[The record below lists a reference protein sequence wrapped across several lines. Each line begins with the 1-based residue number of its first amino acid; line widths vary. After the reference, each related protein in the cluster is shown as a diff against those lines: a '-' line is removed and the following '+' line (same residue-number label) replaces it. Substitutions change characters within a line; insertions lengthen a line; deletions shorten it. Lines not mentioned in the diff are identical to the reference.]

1 MAPEPITADYIYR
14 RIRHEIVGGAF
25 APGTMLKLT
34 RLTDQ
39 FGASATP
46 VRDALNRLVGERL
59 VILLPGGGFRVRPL
73 DADRLAGLYRWHGY
87 LIQIALD
94 RPLPESAREGL
105 GALKHE
111 ALEPG
116 QVVAASQRLFDILA
130 SVPQNEELAQA
141 VAAVSR
147 ALARAR
153 ALEHRLLP
161 DVVGEFSQ
169 LLATIDRK
177 QIGAARRAMARY
189 HRQRAQSSFAIS
201 KIIEP

>member
-1 MAPEPITADYIYR
+1 
-14 RIRHEIVGGAF
+14 
-25 APGTMLKLT
+25 
-34 RLTDQ
+34 
-39 FGASATP
+39 
-46 VRDALNRLVGERL
+46 VGERL
-59 VILLPGGGFRVRPL
+59 VVLLPGGGFCVRPL
-73 DADRLAGLYRWHGY
+73 DADRLAGLYCWHGH

-94 RPLPESAREGL
+94 RPLPESVKEGL

-116 QVVAASQRLFDILA
+116 QVAAASERLFGILA
-130 SVPQNEELAQA
+130 SVPQNEELEQA
-141 VAAVSR
+141 IAAVSR

-161 DVVGEFSQ
+161 DVVGEFSR
-169 LLATIDRK
+169 LLATIDRE

-189 HRQRAQSSFAIS
+189 HRERAQSSFPIH

>member
-25 APGTMLKLT
+25 APGTMLKLN

-59 VILLPGGGFRVRPL
+59 VVLLPGGGFRVRPL
-73 DADRLAGLYRWHGY
+73 DADRLAGLYRWHGH

-94 RPLPESAREGL
+94 RPLPTSAREGI

-116 QVVAASQRLFDILA
+116 QVAAASERLFGVLA
-130 SVPQNEELAQA
+130 SVPQNEELEQA

-169 LLATIDRK
+169 LLDTIDK
-177 QIGAARRAMARY
+177 EQIDAARQAMARY
-189 HRQRAQSSFAIS
+189 HRERLTSSFSIQ
-201 KIIEP
+201 KVIEP

>member
-1 MAPEPITADYIYR
+1 MAPEPSTADYIYR

-25 APGTMLKLT
+25 SPGTMLKLT
-34 RLTDQ
+34 HLTDQ

-73 DADRLAGLYRWHGY
+73 DADRLAGLYRWHGH

-94 RPLPESAREGL
+94 RPLPESAREGID
-105 GALKHE
+105 ALKHE

-116 QVVAASQRLFDILA
+116 QVVTASQRLFGILA
-130 SVPQNEELAQA
+130 SVPQNEELEQA

-169 LLATIDRK
+169 LLATIDRAP
-177 QIGAARRAMARY
+177 IGAARRAMARY
-189 HRQRAQSSFAIS
+189 HQERARSSFAIHM
-201 KIIEP
+201 IMQP

>member
-14 RIRHEIVGGAF
+14 RIRREIVGGAF
-25 APGTMLKLT
+25 APGTMLKLN

-59 VILLPGGGFRVRPL
+59 VVLLPGGGFRVRPL
-73 DADRLAGLYRWHGY
+73 DAYRLAGLYRWHGQ

-94 RPLPESAREGL
+94 RPLPTSAREGL
-105 GALKHE
+105 SALKHE

-116 QVVAASQRLFDILA
+116 QVAAASERLFGILA
-130 SVPQNEELAQA
+130 SVRQNEELEQA
-141 VAAVSR
+141 VAEVSR

-169 LLATIDRK
+169 LLATIDRE
-177 QIGAARRAMARY
+177 QISAARRAMARY
-189 HRQRAQSSFAIS
+189 HRERAQSSFAIH
-201 KIIEP
+201 KIIDP

>member
-25 APGTMLKLT
+25 SPGTMLKLT
-34 RLTDQ
+34 RLTDR

-59 VILLPGGGFRVRPL
+59 VVLLPGGGFRVRPL
-73 DADRLAGLYRWHGY
+73 DAHRLAGLYRWHGH

-94 RPLPESAREGL
+94 HPLPESAREGL

-116 QVVAASQRLFDILA
+116 QVAAASQRIFGILA
-130 SVPQNEELAQA
+130 SVPQNEELEQA

-161 DVVGEFSQ
+161 DVVGEFWQ

-177 QIGAARRAMARY
+177 PIGAARRAMARY
-189 HRQRAQSSFAIS
+189 HRERAQSSFPIC
-201 KIIEP
+201 KMIEP

>member
-1 MAPEPITADYIYR
+1 MAPEPITADYIYH
-14 RIRHEIVGGAF
+14 RIRHEIVEGAF
-25 APGTMLKLT
+25 SPGTMLKLT

-59 VILLPGGGFRVRPL
+59 VVLLPGGGFCVRPL
-73 DADRLAGLYRWHGY
+73 DADRLAGLYCWHGH

-94 RPLPESAREGL
+94 RPLPESVKEGL

-111 ALEPG
+111 ALEAG
-116 QVVAASQRLFDILA
+116 QVAAASERLFGILA
-130 SVPQNEELAQA
+130 SVPQNEELEQA
-141 VAAVSR
+141 IAAVSR

-161 DVVGEFSQ
+161 DVVGEFSR
-169 LLATIDRK
+169 LLATIDRE

-189 HRQRAQSSFAIS
+189 HRERAQSSFPIH

>member
-25 APGTMLKLT
+25 APGAMLKLT

-46 VRDALNRLVGERL
+46 VRDALHRLVGERL
-59 VILLPGGGFRVRPL
+59 VVLLPGGGFRVRPL
-73 DADRLAGLYRWHGY
+73 DADLLAGLYRWHGH
-87 LIQIALD
+87 LIQITLE
-94 RPLPESAREGL
+94 RPLPESARKGL

-116 QVVAASQRLFDILA
+116 QVAAASERLFGILA
-130 SVPQNEELAQA
+130 SVPQNEELEQA
-141 VAAVSR
+141 VAAASH

-169 LLATIDRK
+169 LLATIDRAP
-177 QIGAARRAMARY
+177 IGAARRAMARY
-189 HRQRAQSSFAIS
+189 HQERARSSFAIHM
-201 KIIEP
+201 IMQP

>member
-1 MAPEPITADYIYR
+1 MAPEPITAEYIYR

-25 APGTMLKLT
+25 APGTMLKLN

-59 VILLPGGGFRVRPL
+59 VVLLPGGGFRVRPL
-73 DADRLAGLYRWHGY
+73 DADRLAGLYRWHGH

-94 RPLPESAREGL
+94 RPLPTSAREGI

-116 QVVAASQRLFDILA
+116 QVAAASERLFGVLA
-130 SVPQNEELAQA
+130 SVPQNEELEQA

-169 LLATIDRK
+169 LLDTIDRE
-177 QIGAARRAMARY
+177 QIDAARQAMARY
-189 HRQRAQSSFAIS
+189 HRERVTSSFSIQEV
-201 KIIEP
+201 IEP

>member
-14 RIRHEIVGGAF
+14 RIRREIVGGAF
-25 APGTMLKLT
+25 APGTMLKLS

-46 VRDALNRLVGERL
+46 VRDALNRLVGER
-59 VILLPGGGFRVRPL
+59 VVVLLPGGGFRVRPL
-73 DADRLAGLYRWHGY
+73 DADRLAELYRWHGY
-87 LIQIALD
+87 LIRIALD
-94 RPLPESAREGL
+94 RTLPKSARAGL
-105 GALKHE
+105 GAFEHE

-116 QVVAASQRLFDILA
+116 QVAAASERLFGILA
-130 SVPQNEELAQA
+130 SVPQNEELEQA
-141 VAAVSR
+141 VAAASR

-169 LLATIDRK
+169 LLATIEGE

-189 HRQRAQSSFAIS
+189 HRARAQSSLTIHN
-201 KIIEP
+201 IIER

>member
-14 RIRHEIVGGAF
+14 RIRHEIVEGAF
-25 APGTMLKLT
+25 APGAMLKLT
-34 RLTDQ
+34 RLTYQ

-59 VILLPGGGFRVRPL
+59 VVLLPGGGFRVRSL
-73 DADRLAGLYRWHGY
+73 DADRLAGLYRWHGH
-87 LIQIALD
+87 LIQFALE
-94 RPLPESAREGL
+94 RPLPESARKGL

-116 QVVAASQRLFDILA
+116 QVAAASERLFGILA
-130 SVPQNEELAQA
+130 SVPQNEELEQA

-161 DVVGEFSQ
+161 DVVGEFSL
-169 LLATIDRK
+169 LLATIDRAP
-177 QIGAARRAMARY
+177 IGAARRAMARY
-189 HRQRAQSSFAIS
+189 HQERARSSFAIHT
-201 KIIEP
+201 IMQP

>member
-14 RIRHEIVGGAF
+14 RIRHEIVEGAF
-25 APGTMLKLT
+25 APGAMLKLN

-73 DADRLAGLYRWHGY
+73 DADRLAGLYRWHGH
-87 LIQIALD
+87 LIQIALE

-105 GALKHE
+105 GLLKHE
-111 ALEPG
+111 ALKPG
-116 QVVAASQRLFDILA
+116 QVAAASERLFGILA

-141 VAAVSR
+141 VAAASR

-153 ALEHRLLP
+153 VLEHRLLP

-169 LLATIDRK
+169 FLATIDREP
-177 QIGAARRAMARY
+177 IGAARRAMARY
-189 HRQRAQSSFAIS
+189 HRERAQSSFAIHE
-201 KIIEP
+201 IIQP

>member
-25 APGTMLKLT
+25 APGSMLKLG

-59 VILLPGGGFRVRPL
+59 VVLLPGGGFRVRPL
-73 DADRLAGLYRWHGY
+73 DADRLTGLYRWHGH
-87 LIQIALD
+87 LIQIALGG
-94 RPLPESAREGL
+94 PLPTSAREGL

-111 ALEPG
+111 TMEPG
-116 QVVAASQRLFDILA
+116 QVAAASERLFHILA
-130 SVPQNEELAQA
+130 SAPQNEELEQA
-141 VAAVSR
+141 VAAASR

-161 DVVGEFSQ
+161 DVVGEFSH
-169 LLATIDRK
+169 LLATIDK
-177 QIGAARRAMARY
+177 QKLGAARRAMARY
-189 HRQRAQSSFAIS
+189 HRVRVQSSIRIH
-201 KIIEP
+201 KMITP